1 MSAAITEGM
10 VMMVTMVTMVTE
22 EPITAELA
30 SYAIPRPL
38 VPNKQHFCASSR
50 IPSKLPDSLS
60 RPCHQSLALF
70 RGIQPVTRGKP

>member
-10 VMMVTMVTMVTE
+10 LTMVTMVTE

-50 IPSKLPDSLS
+50 IPSKLPDSL
-60 RPCHQSLALF
+60 REGWL
-70 RGIQPVTRGKP
+70 